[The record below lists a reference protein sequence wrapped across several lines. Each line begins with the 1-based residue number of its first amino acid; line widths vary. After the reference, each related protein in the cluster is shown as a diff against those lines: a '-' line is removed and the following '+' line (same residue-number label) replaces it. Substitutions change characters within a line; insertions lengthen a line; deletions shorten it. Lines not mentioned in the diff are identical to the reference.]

1 MNPDLVLIGLAITL
15 DPGPLAAFL
24 VVLAS
29 ERGVKKGAAFV
40 FGWILSLAIVI
51 ALTVLATGNNPPK
64 PSTALSAAILAV
76 KIAIGVGLLLIALR
90 QGRRMGRPKKPRKV
104 PKWQARID
112 KMSSWY
118 AVLIA
123 VLVQP
128 WPLVAAASVVV
139 VEARLSSAE
148 TYLSLCLFCLIAT
161 SSVLSIEVHAVFRP
175 EQSRVLLA
183 RIKAWIVSN
192 R

>member
-1 MNPDLVLIGLAITL
+1 VNPDLVLIGLAITL
-15 DPGPLAAFL
+15 YPGPLAAFL

-51 ALTVLATGNNPPK
+51 AVTVLATGNNPPK
-64 PSTALSAAILAV
+64 PATELSDALLAA
-76 KIAIGVGLLLIALR
+76 KITIGVGLLLIAVR
-90 QGRRMGRPKKPRKV
+90 QRRRMSRPKKSRKT

-112 KMSSWY
+112 KMPSWY

-128 WPLVAAASVVV
+128 WPLVAAA
-139 VEARLSSAE
+139 LSS
-148 TYLSLCLFCLIAT
+148 S
-161 SSVLSIEVHAVFRP
+161 
-175 EQSRVLLA
+175 
-183 RIKAWIVSN
+183 
-192 R
+192 